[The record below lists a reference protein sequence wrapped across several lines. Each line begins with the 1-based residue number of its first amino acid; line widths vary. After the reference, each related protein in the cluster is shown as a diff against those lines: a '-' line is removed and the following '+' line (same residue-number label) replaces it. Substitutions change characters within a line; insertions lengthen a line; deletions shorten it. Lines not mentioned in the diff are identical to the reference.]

1 MRASFRPRPGLQ
13 PSDGVHKLVDEALG
27 DVRLP
32 DDALL
37 VILADGAAQLV
48 VVHGRPVLAD
58 APQPGHL
65 GGVLN
70 FEDAWGSRRVQTASG
85 ACGEPPAGGRK
96 TETNRSVSQRA
107 KQASV
112 HRGRA
117 RLWAIKPTSQVVVR
131 VKEICATAPKW

>member
-1 MRASFRPRPGLQ
+1 MPADCPLPEPGQGQGQEGSRVRASFRPRPGLR
-13 PSDGVHKLVDEALG
+13 PSDGVHELVDKALG

-37 VILADGAAQLV
+37 VILADGTAQLV

-70 FEDAWGSRRVQTASG
+70 FEDA
-85 ACGEPPAGGRK
+85 
-96 TETNRSVSQRA
+96 
-107 KQASV
+107 
-112 HRGRA
+112 
-117 RLWAIKPTSQVVVR
+117 
-131 VKEICATAPKW
+131 

>member
-13 PSDGVHKLVDEALG
+13 PSDGVHKLVDKALG

-70 FEDAWGSRRVQTASG
+70 FEDAWGSRGSRR
-85 ACGEPPAGGRK
+85 PA
-96 TETNRSVSQRA
+96 
-107 KQASV
+107 
-112 HRGRA
+112 
-117 RLWAIKPTSQVVVR
+117 VR
-131 VKEICATAPKW
+131 VGNPWQEGERPRPTGESLGELSKPVSTGAGPGCGP

>member
-1 MRASFRPRPGLQ
+1 MHSGSSGPSLLDLGLGMPADFLSPAQGLLGQGQARGRPGL

-27 DVRLP
+27 DVWLP

-48 VVHGRPVLAD
+48 VVHGGAVLPD

-70 FEDAWGSRRVQTASG
+70 FEDA
-85 ACGEPPAGGRK
+85 
-96 TETNRSVSQRA
+96 
-107 KQASV
+107 
-112 HRGRA
+112 
-117 RLWAIKPTSQVVVR
+117 
-131 VKEICATAPKW
+131 